1 VTGPTW
7 TASSPLVAQA
17 ASRAACRSAPLS
29 ISPGWQPV
37 PWWTQKVS
45 AMAGAAA
52 ASARVAAAAMERQRF
67 AFMAASLLWRGG
79 ARHGAGRRMRAR
91 RSGVLPGGRPTPH
104 VGRPPPAI
112 RRARRRRGRL
122 GVPARAWRVTS
133 EGRANSATRQ
143 DGRAFAAGAWRLAS
157 EGWAKG
163 ATLCANGAFSAGAW
177 RVASAGWAKGATQ
190 RGDRAVERACG
201 ASRPPAGRGSPRV
214 PAGRRRPGPPGR
226 QGSRASGAGA
236 ATPPP
241 FDEPTPVTAS
251 SAARAGRHGARPDAR
266 RADHGRRSPG
276 RSGPAPAGRSAG
288 VALSPASETAT
299 GRRAAR

>member
-1 VTGPTW
+1 
-7 TASSPLVAQA
+7 
-17 ASRAACRSAPLS
+17 
-29 ISPGWQPV
+29 
-37 PWWTQKVS
+37 
-45 AMAGAAA
+45 MAGAAA

-163 ATLCANGAFSAGAW
+163 ATLCANGAFAAGAW

-201 ASRPPAGRGSPRV
+201 ASLRRLRERRHGSRGTRATRS
-214 PAGRRRPGPPGR
+214 PPGR
-226 QGSRASGAGA
+226 QRSRASGAGA